1 MDSESKITARYLRIL
16 SYSVLAFTLAF
27 LINNIL
33 TVWVDWPGVKK
44 IFSHYELF
52 GFKQKALQG
61 SELNYGYLQI
71 GIYLICIAGVILY
84 VFKTYS
90 QTLEHDSEILSKFS
104 AYLVRSSFWAVFLVG
119 VADFIISFMVVERLW
134 EAIFSPEVKAFMV
147 KAPERITFIHFPIIL
162 GSFIIGYFT
171 KSVGFIWLA
180 VLVVLSE
187 FVIVLS
193 RFIFSYE
200 QAFQGD
206 LVRFWYAALYLFAS
220 AYALIHEGHVRV
232 DVLYSSFSERKKA
245 WTNSI
250 GSALLGVP
258 LCLIVIFYGLNGKA
272 SIINGPVVAFEVTQ
286 QGSNGLYLL
295 YLMAVYLAV
304 FAVTMLLQF
313 TSYFMSSSHKLLQDE
328 EEMNISNVNK
338 TNDVSIENIESSSK

>member
-1 MDSESKITARYLRIL
+1 MGPENSKLSTYLRVL

-27 LINNIL
+27 LINNL
-33 TVWVDWPGVKK
+33 FTVWGGWPGIKK
-44 IFSHYELF
+44 VFSHYDLF
-52 GFKQKALQG
+52 GYKQKSLE
-61 SELNYGYLQI
+61 SSDLTYGYIQI
-71 GIYLICIAGVILY
+71 LIYVVCILSVIFY

-90 QTLEHDSEILSKFS
+90 QTLVDDSKILSKFS
-104 AYLVRSSFWAVFLVG
+104 AYLIRGSFWAVFLVG
-119 VADFIISFMVVERLW
+119 LADFIISFMVVERLW

-147 KAPERITFIHFPIIL
+147 KAPERITYIHFPIIL
-162 GSFIIGYFT
+162 VSFIIGYFT

-193 RFIFSYE
+193 RFVFSYE

-232 DVLYSSFSERKKA
+232 DVLYSSFSEKKKA
-245 WTNSI
+245 WTNMV

-258 LCLIVIFYGLNGKA
+258 LCLIVLFLGLNGKA

-313 TSYFMSSSHKLLQDE
+313 TSYFMSSSHKIIF
-328 EEMNISNVNK
+328 N
-338 TNDVSIENIESSSK
+338 NIEDQAQSDNPDQVRLEKVESN

>member
-1 MDSESKITARYLRIL
+1 L
-16 SYSVLAFTLAF
+16 
-27 LINNIL
+27 
-33 TVWVDWPGVKK
+33 
-44 IFSHYELF
+44 
-52 GFKQKALQG
+52 
-61 SELNYGYLQI
+61 
-71 GIYLICIAGVILY
+71 YLICIAAVVFY

-90 QTLEHDSEILSKFS
+90 QTLEQDSKILSRFS

-119 VADFIISFMVVERLW
+119 VADFVISFMVVERLW
-134 EAIFSPEVKAFMV
+134 EAIFSPEVKALMV
-147 KAPERITFIHFPIIL
+147 KAPVRITYIHFPIIL
-162 GSFIIGYFT
+162 ISFVIGYFT

-180 VLVVLSE
+180 VLVVVSE

-232 DVLYSSFSERKKA
+232 DVLYSSFSEKKKA
-245 WTNSI
+245 WTNMV
-250 GSALLGVP
+250 GSAVLGVP
-258 LCLIVIFYGLNGKA
+258 LTLIVIFLGLNGKA

-304 FAVTMLLQF
+304 FAVTMLIQF
-313 TSYFMSSSHKLLQDE
+313 TSYFMESSHKILKGVK
-328 EEMNISNVNK
+328 N
-338 TNDVSIENIESSSK
+338 

>member
-27 LINNIL
+27 LINNVL

-338 TNDVSIENIESSSK
+338 ENDVSIENIESSK

>member
-1 MDSESKITARYLRIL
+1 MVAKNSNLSLYIRII

-27 LINNIL
+27 LINNVL
-33 TVWVDWPGVKK
+33 TVWSDWPGIKK
-44 IFSHYELF
+44 FFSHYEMF
-52 GFKQKALQG
+52 GYKKKALDG
-61 SELNYGYLQI
+61 SDLNYGYMQI
-71 GIYLICIAGVILY
+71 GLYLICIAAVVFY

-90 QTLEHDSEILSKFS
+90 QTLEQDSKILSRFS

-119 VADFIISFMVVERLW
+119 VADFVISFMVVERLW
-134 EAIFSPEVKAFMV
+134 EVIFSPEVKALMV
-147 KAPERITFIHFPIIL
+147 KAPVRITYIHFPIIL
-162 GSFIIGYFT
+162 ISFVIGYFT

-180 VLVVLSE
+180 VLVVVSE

-232 DVLYSSFSERKKA
+232 DVLYSSFSEKKKA
-245 WTNSI
+245 WTNMV
-250 GSALLGVP
+250 GSAVLGVP
-258 LCLIVIFYGLNGKA
+258 LTLIVIFLGLNGKA

-304 FAVTMLLQF
+304 FAVTMLIQF
-313 TSYFMSSSHKLLQDE
+313 TSYFMESSHKIIKGVK
-328 EEMNISNVNK
+328 N
-338 TNDVSIENIESSSK
+338 

>member
-1 MDSESKITARYLRIL
+1 MGPENSKLSTYLRVL

-27 LINNIL
+27 LINNL
-33 TVWVDWPGVKK
+33 FTVWGGWPGIKK
-44 IFSHYELF
+44 VFSHYDLF
-52 GFKQKALQG
+52 GYKQKSLE
-61 SELNYGYLQI
+61 SSDLTYGYIQI
-71 GIYLICIAGVILY
+71 LIYVVCILSVIFY

-90 QTLEHDSEILSKFS
+90 QTLVDDSKILSKFS
-104 AYLVRSSFWAVFLVG
+104 AYLIRGSFWAVFLVG
-119 VADFIISFMVVERLW
+119 LADFIISFMVVERLW

-147 KAPERITFIHFPIIL
+147 KAPERITCIHFPIIL
-162 GSFIIGYFT
+162 VSFIIGYFT

-193 RFIFSYE
+193 RFVFSYE

-232 DVLYSSFSERKKA
+232 DVLYSSFSEKKKA
-245 WTNSI
+245 WTNMV

-258 LCLIVIFYGLNGKA
+258 LCLIVLFLGLNGKA

-313 TSYFMSSSHKLLQDE
+313 TSYFMSSSHKIIF
-328 EEMNISNVNK
+328 N
-338 TNDVSIENIESSSK
+338 NIEDQTQSDNPDQVRLEKVESN

>member
-1 MDSESKITARYLRIL
+1 MNSKNHKLGIYLRIL

-27 LINNIL
+27 LINNVL
-33 TVWVDWPGVKK
+33 TVWSDWPGVKK
-44 IFSHYELF
+44 IFSHYGML
-52 GFKQKALQG
+52 GFKQKTLQP
-61 SELNYGYLQI
+61 SDFNYGIVQFL
-71 GIYLICIAGVILY
+71 IYIACIALVIIY

-90 QTLEHDSEILSKFS
+90 QSLEIDSEILSKFS
-104 AYLVRSSFWAVFLVG
+104 AYIVRSSFWAVFLVG
-119 VADFIISFMVVERLW
+119 LADFIVSFMVVERLW
-134 EAIFSPEVKAFMV
+134 EAIFSPDVKALMV
-147 KAPERITFIHFPIIL
+147 KAPVRITFIHFPIIL
-162 GSFIIGYFT
+162 FSFVIGYFT

-180 VLVVLSE
+180 VLVVISE
-187 FVIVLS
+187 FLIVLS

-232 DVLYSSFSERKKA
+232 DVLYSSFSEKRKA
-245 WTNSI
+245 WTNLI
-250 GSALLGVP
+250 GSAILGVP
-258 LCLIVIFYGLNGKA
+258 LCLIVIFLGLNGKA

-304 FAVTMLLQF
+304 FAVTMLIQF
-313 TSYFMSSSHKLLQDE
+313 VSYFMGSSYKILKGS
-328 EEMNISNVNK
+328 
-338 TNDVSIENIESSSK
+338 EN

>member
-1 MDSESKITARYLRIL
+1 MGPENSKISLYLRIA

-27 LINNIL
+27 LINNVL
-33 TVWVDWPGVKK
+33 TVWIDWPGVKK
-44 IFSHYELF
+44 IFSHYEMF
-52 GFKQKALQG
+52 GFKKKALDG
-61 SELNYGYLQI
+61 STLSYGFMQI
-71 GIYLICIAGVILY
+71 GVYLICIVAVIIY

-90 QTLEHDSEILSKFS
+90 QTLEQDSEILSKFS

-147 KAPERITFIHFPIIL
+147 KSPERITFIHFPIIL
-162 GSFIIGYFT
+162 ISFVIGYFT

-180 VLVVLSE
+180 VLVVVSE
-187 FVIVLS
+187 FIIVLS

-245 WTNSI
+245 WTNLL

-258 LCLIVIFYGLNGKA
+258 LVLIVIFLGLNGKA

-313 TSYFMSSSHKLLQDE
+313 TSYFMGSSYKIL
-328 EEMNISNVNK
+328 NGK
-338 TNDVSIENIESSSK
+338 EN

>member
-1 MDSESKITARYLRIL
+1 MSPENSKLSTYLRVL
-16 SYSVLAFTLAF
+16 SYSVLALTLAF
-27 LINNIL
+27 LINNL
-33 TVWVDWPGVKK
+33 FTVWGGWPGIKK
-44 IFSHYELF
+44 VFSHYDLF
-52 GFKQKALQG
+52 GYKQKSLE
-61 SELNYGYLQI
+61 SSDLTYGYIQI
-71 GIYLICIAGVILY
+71 IIYVVCILSVVFY

-90 QTLEHDSEILSKFS
+90 QTLVDDSKILSKFS
-104 AYLVRSSFWAVFLVG
+104 AYLIRGSFWAVFLVG

-147 KAPERITFIHFPIIL
+147 KAPERITYIHFPIIL
-162 GSFIIGYFT
+162 VSFIIGYFT

-193 RFIFSYE
+193 RFVFSYE

-232 DVLYSSFSERKKA
+232 DVLYSSFSEKKKA
-245 WTNSI
+245 WTNMV

-258 LCLIVIFYGLNGKA
+258 LCLIVLFLGLNGKA

-313 TSYFMSSSHKLLQDE
+313 TSYFMSSSHKIIF
-328 EEMNISNVNK
+328 N
-338 TNDVSIENIESSSK
+338 NIEDQTQSDNPDQVRLEKVESN

>member
-1 MDSESKITARYLRIL
+1 MGPENSKLSTYLRVL

-27 LINNIL
+27 LINNL
-33 TVWVDWPGVKK
+33 FTVWGGWPGIKK
-44 IFSHYELF
+44 VFSHYDLF
-52 GFKQKALQG
+52 GYKQKSLE
-61 SELNYGYLQI
+61 SSDLTYGYIQI
-71 GIYLICIAGVILY
+71 LIYVVCILLVIFY
-84 VFKTYS
+84 VFRTYS
-90 QTLEHDSEILSKFS
+90 QTLVDDSKILSKFS
-104 AYLVRSSFWAVFLVG
+104 AYLIRGSFWAVFLVG
-119 VADFIISFMVVERLW
+119 LADFIISFMVVERLW

-147 KAPERITFIHFPIIL
+147 KAPERITYIHFPIIL
-162 GSFIIGYFT
+162 VSFIIGYFT

-193 RFIFSYE
+193 RFVFSYE

-232 DVLYSSFSERKKA
+232 DVLYSSFSEKKKA
-245 WTNSI
+245 WTNMV

-258 LCLIVIFYGLNGKA
+258 LCLIVLFLGLNGKA

-313 TSYFMSSSHKLLQDE
+313 TSYFMSSSHKIIF
-328 EEMNISNVNK
+328 N
-338 TNDVSIENIESSSK
+338 NIEDQAQSDNQDQVRLEKVESN

>member
-1 MDSESKITARYLRIL
+1 M
-16 SYSVLAFTLAF
+16 
-27 LINNIL
+27 
-33 TVWVDWPGVKK
+33 
-44 IFSHYELF
+44 F
-52 GFKQKALQG
+52 GFKKKALEG
-61 SELNYGYLQI
+61 SDLNYGYIQI
-71 GIYLICIAGVILY
+71 GLYLICIAAVVFY

-90 QTLEHDSEILSKFS
+90 QTLEQDSKILSRFS

-119 VADFIISFMVVERLW
+119 VADFVISFMVVERLW
-134 EAIFSPEVKAFMV
+134 EAIFSPEVKALMV
-147 KAPERITFIHFPIIL
+147 KAPVRITYIHFPIIL
-162 GSFIIGYFT
+162 ISFVIGYFT

-180 VLVVLSE
+180 VLVVVSE

-232 DVLYSSFSERKKA
+232 DVLYSSFSEKKKA
-245 WTNSI
+245 WTNMV
-250 GSALLGVP
+250 GSAVLGVP
-258 LCLIVIFYGLNGKA
+258 LTLIVIFLGLNGKA

-304 FAVTMLLQF
+304 FAVTMLIQF
-313 TSYFMSSSHKLLQDE
+313 TSYFMESSHKILKGVK
-328 EEMNISNVNK
+328 N
-338 TNDVSIENIESSSK
+338 

>member
-1 MDSESKITARYLRIL
+1 L
-16 SYSVLAFTLAF
+16 
-27 LINNIL
+27 
-33 TVWVDWPGVKK
+33 
-44 IFSHYELF
+44 
-52 GFKQKALQG
+52 
-61 SELNYGYLQI
+61 
-71 GIYLICIAGVILY
+71 YLICIAAVVFY

-90 QTLEHDSEILSKFS
+90 QTLEQDSKILSRFS

-119 VADFIISFMVVERLW
+119 VADFVISFMVVERLW
-134 EAIFSPEVKAFMV
+134 EVIFSPEVKALMV
-147 KAPERITFIHFPIIL
+147 KAPVRITYIHFPIIL
-162 GSFIIGYFT
+162 ISFVIGYFT

-180 VLVVLSE
+180 VLVVVSE

-232 DVLYSSFSERKKA
+232 DVLYSSFSEKKKA
-245 WTNSI
+245 WTNMV
-250 GSALLGVP
+250 GSAVLGVP
-258 LCLIVIFYGLNGKA
+258 LTLIVIFLGLNGKA

-304 FAVTMLLQF
+304 FAVTMLIQF
-313 TSYFMSSSHKLLQDE
+313 TSYFMESSHKILKGVK
-328 EEMNISNVNK
+328 N
-338 TNDVSIENIESSSK
+338 

>member
-27 LINNIL
+27 LINNVL

-71 GIYLICIAGVILY
+71 VIYLICIAGVILY

-338 TNDVSIENIESSSK
+338 ENDVSIENIESSK

>member
-1 MDSESKITARYLRIL
+1 MSSENTKLSTYLRIL

-27 LINNIL
+27 LINNVL
-33 TVWVDWPGVKK
+33 TVWIEWPGIKK
-44 IFSHYELF
+44 IFSHYNLF
-52 GFKQKALQG
+52 GYKQKSLEP
-61 SELNYGYLQI
+61 SDLNYGYVQI
-71 GIYLICIAGVILY
+71 LIYIACILSIIFY
-84 VFKTYS
+84 VFRTYS
-90 QTLEHDSEILSKFS
+90 QTLKRDSEILSKFS

-119 VADFIISFMVVERLW
+119 IADFVISFMVVERLW
-134 EAIFSPEVKAFMV
+134 EALFSPEVKAFMV
-147 KAPERITFIHFPIIL
+147 KAPERITYIHFPIIL
-162 GSFIIGYFT
+162 VSFVIGYFT

-193 RFIFSYE
+193 RFVFSYE

-245 WTNSI
+245 WTNVI

-258 LCLIVIFYGLNGKA
+258 LCLIVLFLGLNGKA

-304 FAVTMLLQF
+304 FAVTMLIQF
-313 TSYFMSSSHKLLQDE
+313 TSYFMDSSHKILKGVKD
-328 EEMNISNVNK
+328 
-338 TNDVSIENIESSSK
+338 

>member
-1 MDSESKITARYLRIL
+1 MVTKNSNLSLYLRII

-27 LINNIL
+27 LINNVL
-33 TVWVDWPGVKK
+33 TVWSDWPGIKK
-44 IFSHYELF
+44 IFSHYEMF
-52 GFKQKALQG
+52 GYKKKALEG
-61 SELNYGYLQI
+61 SDLNYGYMQI
-71 GIYLICIAGVILY
+71 VLYLICIAAVVFY

-90 QTLEHDSEILSKFS
+90 QTLEQDSKILSRFS

-119 VADFIISFMVVERLW
+119 VADFVISFMVVERLW
-134 EAIFSPEVKAFMV
+134 EAIFSPEVKALMV
-147 KAPERITFIHFPIIL
+147 KAPVRITYIHFPIIL
-162 GSFIIGYFT
+162 ISFVIGYFT

-180 VLVVLSE
+180 VLVVVSE

-232 DVLYSSFSERKKA
+232 DVLYSSFSEKKKA
-245 WTNSI
+245 WTNMV
-250 GSALLGVP
+250 GSAVLGVP
-258 LCLIVIFYGLNGKA
+258 LTLIVIFLGLNGKA

-304 FAVTMLLQF
+304 FAVTMLIQF
-313 TSYFMSSSHKLLQDE
+313 TSYFMESSHKILKGVK
-328 EEMNISNVNK
+328 N
-338 TNDVSIENIESSSK
+338 

>member
-27 LINNIL
+27 LINNVL

-71 GIYLICIAGVILY
+71 GIYLICIAGVIFY

-180 VLVVLSE
+180 VLVVVSE

-232 DVLYSSFSERKKA
+232 DVLYSSFSEKKKA
-245 WTNSI
+245 WTNLV
-250 GSALLGVP
+250 GSAILGIP
-258 LCLIVIFYGLNGKA
+258 LCLIVIFLGLNGKA

-304 FAVTMLLQF
+304 FAVTMLIQF
-313 TSYFMSSSHKLLQDE
+313 TSYFMESTHKILKGVK
-328 EEMNISNVNK
+328 N
-338 TNDVSIENIESSSK
+338 

>member
-33 TVWVDWPGVKK
+33 TVWVEWPGVKK

-338 TNDVSIENIESSSK
+338 ENDVSIENIESSK

>member
-27 LINNIL
+27 LINNLL

-328 EEMNISNVNK
+328 EEMNIPNVNK
-338 TNDVSIENIESSSK
+338 ANDVSIENIESSK